1 MLYTRYVKVNDIK
14 IHEILAMHGLFE
26 RYYDFGPLDTFIRDL
41 SRKDGAFIVRRKD
54 NEQIVGFSTMAIFD
68 IPHGGKTVKG
78 MFSGDTV
85 LEKAYWGTR
94 AVHTAYLVK
103 LLKEALKRPF
113 QQQYWTLISK
123 GYKTYMVM
131 ARNLPEFYPNRQGE
145 QPELKALVE
154 SYCEVLFPG
163 KLNRASMVLDFGD
176 ESNCLKGTV
185 ADINEPLRQ
194 REPDIAFFERCNP
207 GWDRGHELPC
217 IAPIGLKTL
226 LVAMVPFMAKVVR
239 SKLALRW
246 GKKVAGP
253 AGHGSDITADAASA
267 AQG

>member
-1 MLYTRYVKVNDIK
+1 MLYTRYVKVTDIK
-14 IHEILAMHGLFE
+14 IHEILAMHALFE
-26 RYYDFGPLDTFIRDL
+26 RYYDHGPLDTFIRDL
-41 SRKDGAFIVRRKD
+41 SRKDGAFIVRHQRD
-54 NEQIVGFSTMAIFD
+54 DRIVGFSTMAIFD
-68 IPHGGKTVKG
+68 IPHQGKLVKG

-85 LEKAYWGTR
+85 LEKEFWGTR
-94 AVHTAYLVK
+94 AVHTAYLLK
-103 LLKEALKRPF
+103 LLKEALKRPL

-131 ARNLPEFYPNRQGE
+131 ARNLPEFYPNRRGE

-163 KLNRASMVLDFGD
+163 KLDRERMVLDFGD
-176 ESNCLKGTV
+176 DSNCLKGTV
-185 ADINEPLRQ
+185 ADIDEALRQ
-194 REPDIAFFERCNP
+194 REPDIAFFEQRNP

-239 SKLALRW
+239 SKLAMRW
-246 GKKVAGP
+246 GRAATAP
-253 AGHGSDITADAASA
+253 ANEAHPSPSTV
-267 AQG
+267 QN